1 MAQTPAPKASNRRR
15 PIPGEDPSVAR
26 LTAMIAA
33 LTSELAVV
41 RERLDTVE
49 RLSESAGTFT
59 RDQVEAF
66 EPSPQAEAER
76 DALRRRTVEKVY
88 RPLRDDAERAARAT
102 RSKTLP

>member
-1 MAQTPAPKASNRRR
+1 M
-15 PIPGEDPSVAR
+15 AR
-26 LTAMIAA
+26 LTAMVAA

-59 RDQVEAF
+59 QDQVEAF
-66 EPSPQAEAER
+66 EPSREAEAER

-88 RPLRDDAERAARAT
+88 RPLRDDAERAARAA
-102 RSKTLP
+102 RPKKNP